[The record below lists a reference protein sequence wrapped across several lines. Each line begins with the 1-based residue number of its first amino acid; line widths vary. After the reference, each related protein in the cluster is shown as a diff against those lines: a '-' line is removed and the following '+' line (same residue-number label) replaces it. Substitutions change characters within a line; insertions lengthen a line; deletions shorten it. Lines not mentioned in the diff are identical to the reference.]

1 MNYSKE
7 TIKPNFIN
15 GILIDPFNKKVTTV
29 KVDTTNTLK
38 SMYELIGCS
47 MVEVVGLIK
56 PSDNIISEDGYI
68 VEDIW
73 VDEEGLMKPRGEQRF
88 FKISNLPYEHHGV
101 IAGRGLILQ
110 SDNEGGTTSTSLS
123 IEEILPRISWDFTHN
138 HMIYSSKTGLFT
150 ELKVQAK
157 LYDPNKS
164 IIDSIKSV
172 EVID

>member
-1 MNYSKE
+1 MNKE
-7 TIKPNFIN
+7 FNEILT

-56 PSDNIISEDGYI
+56 PDDIFSDE
-68 VEDIW
+68 VAEDIW

-110 SDNEGGTTSTSLS
+110 SDKQGGTVSTSLT
-123 IEEILPRISWDFTHN
+123 IEDILPRISWDFNHN
-138 HMIYSSKTGLFT
+138 HMIYSSETGLFT

-164 IIDSIKSV
+164 IVDSIKSI
-172 EVID
+172 EIIEG